1 MQVEYVKLGSW
12 LTVRHYGSLI
22 ISEEIEPI
30 YFKGLTNK
38 ERIESSRI
46 DYGRQVRISKT
57 IVHLTKVGEHES
69 AEAGLARS
77 KLKLFYKATV
87 WESQTDKLV
96 TNFMVDHGDG
106 NKEQVTRLQ
115 AEIFSYVVYNSLF
128 IERDRRRIAR
138 IKDWFTHLSAEVRNR
153 PIEVKPKD
161 IGLLTTVDAYNFLL
175 HYEPIWEEFVKFIPG
190 RIVIVT

>member
-1 MQVEYVKLGSW
+1 MQVEYVKLGLW
-12 LTVRHYGSLI
+12 LTVRRYGSLI
-22 ISEEIEPI
+22 THEEIEPI

-38 ERIESSRI
+38 GRIESSRI
-46 DYGRQVRISKT
+46 DYGQQVRISKT
-57 IVHLTKVGEHES
+57 IVHLT
-69 AEAGLARS
+69 EAGLARS

-106 NKEQVTRLQ
+106 NREQVTRLQ
-115 AEIFSYVVYNSLF
+115 AEIFSYVVYNSPF

-138 IKDWFTHLSAEVRNR
+138 IKDWFTHLSVEVRNR